1 MWQPSLS
8 ELIGCPTLSR
18 PELSEQHGR
27 APVEC
32 WPPSLHCRHARFHYE
47 TVPLMLAACIG
58 REQMSAPPSSDWH
71 VNDSAKT
78 KYLDQALWPQPAR
91 SDRLLERGGRL
102 RLLTGVAGFGFAVTA
117 AGILCCTSF
126 GRGLCATAT
135 GPLPTPLA
143 AGLSCAI
150 YTLLLC
156 AAY

>member
-1 MWQPSLS
+1 MMQPARFES
-8 ELIGCPTLSR
+8 IGCPAR
-18 PELSEQHGR
+18 PRPKLPEQQGR
-27 APVEC
+27 ATPEC
-32 WPPSLHCRHARFHYE
+32 WLPSLHYRSARFHA
-47 TVPLMLAACIG
+47 VALMLAACNS

-71 VNDSAKT
+71 VNDSTKT

>member
-1 MWQPSLS
+1 MRQPTLVES
-8 ELIGCPTLSR
+8 IGCHTLPR
-18 PELSEQHGR
+18 PELPEQHGR
-27 APVEC
+27 ATLEC
-32 WPPSLHCRHARFHYE
+32 WLPSLHCRSARFH
-47 TVPLMLAACIG
+47 TVALMLAACNS

-71 VNDSAKT
+71 VNDSTKT

-102 RLLTGVAGFGFAVTA
+102 LLLLLTGLAGFGFAVTA